1 MMELVPMELVPMV
14 AIFASLFIWGVLVIS
29 GSLLHVRD
37 AVKDLT
43 VELHEQSEE
52 QKAQSHPQGELM
64 L

>member
-1 MMELVPMELVPMV
+1 MMGLVAMV

-43 VELHEQSEE
+43 AEIHEQGEE
-52 QKAQSHPQGELM
+52 QKEQQRQGELM